1 MEHDVVVFKPY
12 PFTVG
17 QKIRIENTRR
27 AGDWLV
33 VAIGE
38 NSVTLQC
45 PISQKEFEWSIF
57 CYSTEVRKQ
66 ATWPQKD

>member
-1 MEHDVVVFKPY
+1 MEHNVVVFKPY
-12 PFTVG
+12 PFTIG

-33 VAIGE
+33 VALGE

-45 PISQKEFEWSIF
+45 PISHKEFEWNIF
-57 CYSTEVRKQ
+57 CYATEERKQ
-66 ATWPQKD
+66 TTWPQTD